1 MSQQR
6 QMTGG
11 HAYVQ
16 SDALIAEQAAAV
28 IIAVYSKCI
37 GESIP
42 FYPPSFLHICFLSE
56 TDCNT
61 LFPHTDNIKQ
71 RCGRRSDIT

>member
-16 SDALIAEQAAAV
+16 SDALIAEQAAAAV
-28 IIAVYSKCI
+28 IIAVYSKCT

-42 FYPPSFLHICFLSE
+42 FNPPSFLHICFLIE
-56 TDCNT
+56 IDCT
-61 LFPHTDNIKQ
+61 Y
-71 RCGRRSDIT
+71 DI